1 MKPLK
6 CPYYLALL
14 LIGIFAMGSVAE
26 ATWKEKV
33 LYSFQ
38 GGTDGSTPAGG
49 VVFDA
54 AGNLYGTTQQGGGTT
69 CAPISFC
76 GTVFQLT
83 KKSGSWTETVLHVFA
98 GVTGN
103 NDGATPAGGL
113 VIDAA
118 GNLFASTAYGGSGG
132 CVLVGIKGGCGTV
145 YELSPPKVKGGK
157 WTYAIL
163 YSFQGGKDGYF
174 PWGDLVFDAA
184 GNLYGATQFGGGFGS
199 CDSPFYQFCGTVF
212 ELSPPKVK
220 GGLWKEKVLYSFRGV
235 KAGKQFGD
243 GANPNGGLTL
253 DSTGAIYG
261 TTRHGGYNANN
272 CTLSN
277 EFVGC
282 GTAFELEPPSKK
294 GGPWLEKLLYSF
306 KGYPGDGAGP
316 NDGMAFGADDKS
328 LYGTT
333 VGGGSAAEGVL
344 FRIAA
349 TGGGGWTEAIL
360 TTFQGGHEAAAPMGG
375 VVFNSSRNLYG
386 TTCLGGP
393 VGDGVLYE
401 LNHSQEQN
409 TAWTYAT
416 LYPFKAPP
424 DGACPAGSL
433 TVDKAGEVYGTTQQ
447 GGSTGQFCGNQGCGI
462 VFKAMP

>member
-1 MKPLK
+1 M
-6 CPYYLALL
+6 
-14 LIGIFAMGSVAE
+14 
-26 ATWKEKV
+26 
-33 LYSFQ
+33 
-38 GGTDGSTPAGG
+38 
-49 VVFDA
+49 DA
-54 AGNLYGTTQQGGGTT
+54 AGNLYGT
-69 CAPISFC
+69 
-76 GTVFQLT
+76 
-83 KKSGSWTETVLHVFA
+83 
-98 GVTGN
+98 
-103 NDGATPAGGL
+103 
-113 VIDAA
+113 
-118 GNLFASTAYGGSGG
+118 TAYGGSGG

-145 YELSPPKVKGGK
+145 FELSPPKVKGGK

-184 GNLYGATQFGGGFGS
+184 GNLHGATQFGGGFGS

-212 ELSPPKVK
+212 ELIPPKVK
-220 GGLWKEKVLYSFRGV
+220 GGQWREKVLYSFRGV

-253 DSTGAIYG
+253 DSKGAIYG

-282 GTAFELEPPSKK
+282 GTAFELKPPSAK
-294 GGPWLEKLLYSF
+294 GGPWIEKLLYSF
-306 KGYPGDGAGP
+306 RGYPEDGAGP
-316 NDGMAFGADDKS
+316 NEGMVLSAEDKS

-344 FRIAA
+344 FRLAA

-360 TTFQGGHEAAAPMGG
+360 TTFQGGHQAAAPMGG
-375 VVFNSSRNLYG
+375 VVFNSSSNLYG

-401 LNHSQEQN
+401 LKHSQEQN

-416 LYPFKAPP
+416 VYPFKAPP

-447 GGSTGQFCGNQGCGI
+447 GGSGQACQGGCGT
-462 VFKAMP
+462 VYEVSP